1 MLIVTGF
8 DGSAHAVTALRRADE
23 FASCLGAD
31 HHVVMVAH
39 VAPIEFTA
47 MANPYQVDLYG
58 IETERLEDSFK
69 DASEEL
75 ATPPTPVYLKGNP
88 VIELAAYAEDHEAD
102 LLVVGCR
109 GRGAVATMLL
119 GSTSH
124 GLVWRAHCDVLVV
137 RSEE

>member
-8 DGSAHAVTALRRADE
+8 DGSAHGVAALRRADML
-23 FASCLGAD
+23 ATCLQAE

-39 VAPIEFTA
+39 VSPIEFTA
-47 MANPYQVDLYG
+47 MANPYQVDLYDL
-58 IETERLEDSFK
+58 ETERLETAFDEVK
-69 DASEEL
+69 EEL
-75 ATPPTPVYLKGNP
+75 ATEATPVVVKGNP
-88 VIELAAYAEDHEAD
+88 VLELSAYTEDHDAD

-124 GLVWRAHCDVLVV
+124 GVVWRAPCDVLVV
-137 RSEE
+137 RA

>member
-8 DGSAHAVTALRRADE
+8 DGSAHAVAAARRADE
-23 FASCLGAD
+23 FATCLKAD

-39 VAPIEFTA
+39 VSPIEFTA
-47 MANPYQVDLYG
+47 MANPYQVDLYDL
-58 IETERLEDSFK
+58 ETERLEAAF
-69 DASEEL
+69 EEIRGEL
-75 ATPPTPVYLKGNP
+75 QTEPMPVVLKGNP
-88 VIELAAYAEDHEAD
+88 VLELAGYAEDHDAD

-124 GLVWRAHCDVLVV
+124 GVVWRAPVDVLVV
-137 RSEE
+137 RA